1 MIEICFS
8 EEEQKQTLWQKWMR
22 RYNRKKQK
30 CREYYREFLDEELL
44 VMELAC
50 TYERAAQFGREW
62 FEQCVVR
69 VKQLYPRQLIYF
81 SEEVCR
87 KYRLEEY
94 RKKWICW
101 YCLFPLLWK
110 QVVGLYGI
118 REQEIEVVLVDTGDF
133 LAFYLCE
140 ELAKRIRR
148 MEIITSRP
156 KVWQQCVDC
165 HLEEW
170 GLAIELVNHLPE
182 WQEQKIFV
190 DLYGTYI
197 KRFANLAQNN
207 VILAWEINGSQKEF
221 LRDRIRGGRIVT
233 GYTQSLC
240 GKVVEK
246 RLASIFMQS
255 HNWKLRQMAD
265 AREISIKTKD
275 LEEIRRQYKWEV
287 AALEKL

>member
-1 MIEICFS
+1 MVEICFA

-22 RYNRKKQK
+22 RYNRKKRK
-30 CREYYREFLDEELL
+30 CREYYKGLMDEELL

-50 TYERAAQFGREW
+50 TYEQAMQLGREW

-94 RKKWICW
+94 QKKWICW
-101 YCLFPLLWK
+101 YCLFPMLWEG
-110 QVVGLYGI
+110 VVEAYGI
-118 REQEIEVVLVDTGDF
+118 GEQEIEVVLVDTGDF

-140 ELAKRIRR
+140 ELAKRTRR

-156 KVWQQCVDC
+156 KVWQQCVDSY
-165 HLEEW
+165 LEEW
-170 GLAIELVNHLPE
+170 GLAIELVDHLQK
-182 WQEQKIFV
+182 WQEEKVFA

-197 KRFANLAQNN
+197 KKFPKLVQNN
-207 VILAWEINGSQKEF
+207 VILAWEINGRQKDF
-221 LRDRIRGGRIVT
+221 LRDRVRGGRIVT

-240 GKVVEK
+240 GETVGK

-265 AREISIKTKD
+265 AREISIKSKD

-287 AALEKL
+287 TALEKL

>member
-1 MIEICFS
+1 MIEICFAD
-8 EEEQKQTLWQKWMR
+8 EEQGQSLWQKWMR
-22 RYNRKKQK
+22 RYNRKKRK
-30 CREYYREFLDEELL
+30 CREYYKEILDEELL

-50 TYERAAQFGREW
+50 TYEQAKQLGREW
-62 FEQCVVR
+62 FEQCVEQ

-101 YCLFPLLWK
+101 YSLFPLLWEE
-110 QVVGLYGI
+110 VVETYGI
-118 REQEIEVVLVDTGDF
+118 GERGIEVVLVDTGDF

-140 ELAKRIRR
+140 ELAKRTRR
-148 MEIITSRP
+148 MEIITKRP
-156 KVWQQCVDC
+156 KVWQQCVDS

-170 GLAIELVNHLPE
+170 GLAIELVGHLPE
-182 WQEQKIFV
+182 WQGEKIFV
-190 DLYGTYI
+190 DLYGAYI
-197 KRFANLAQNN
+197 KKFAKLAQNN
-207 VILAWEINGSQKEF
+207 VVLAWELNGRQKEF
-221 LRDRIRGGRIVT
+221 LRDRAKGGKIVT

-240 GKVVEK
+240 GEIMGK

-265 AREISIKTKD
+265 AREISIKSEN
-275 LEEIRRQYKWEV
+275 LEEIRKQYNWEV
-287 AALEKL
+287 AALESL

>member
-8 EEEQKQTLWQKWMR
+8 EEEQRQTLWQKWMR
-22 RYNRKKQK
+22 RYNRKKRK
-30 CREYYREFLDEELL
+30 CREYYKEFLDEELL

-50 TYERAAQFGREW
+50 TYEQAAQIGREW
-62 FEQCVVR
+62 FEQCVAR
-69 VKQLYPRQLIYF
+69 AKQLYPRQLIYF

-94 RKKWICW
+94 QKKWICW
-101 YCLFPLLWK
+101 YCLFPLLWRE
-110 QVVGLYGI
+110 VVDLYGI
-118 REQEIEVVLVDTGDF
+118 GEQESEVVLVDTGDF

-140 ELAKRIRR
+140 ELAKRTRR
-148 MEIITSRP
+148 MEIITNRP
-156 KVWQQCVDC
+156 KFWQQCVDS

-182 WQEQKIFV
+182 WKEDKIFV

-197 KRFANLAQNN
+197 KSFAKLAQNN

-240 GKVVEK
+240 GEMVEK

-265 AREISIKTKD
+265 AREINIKAND
-275 LEEIRRQYKWEV
+275 MEEIRKQYNWEV
-287 AALEKL
+287 TALERL